1 MNTESRA
8 KSQRAPQVKSLPK
21 DGRSY
26 DVVVLGAGAAGMS
39 AATFAAMEGGRVLL
53 VERTEYLGGTSAFSA
68 ATTWVPNTRFRDEL
82 GAEDSEETVLGFLD
96 RAVGNRAPRALRE
109 AFVTRGPE
117 AIHRLEDETDVKF
130 RGRPFHPDYLYELEG
145 STSFGRALE
154 PEPFDG
160 ALLGDDIWLVR
171 PPIPEFTI
179 LGGMQIDRDDIPHLL
194 KMKQSVR
201 SMAYSMR
208 IVARYYLRKWAHG
221 RDTRMLM
228 GNALIGRFLYEARKR
243 GVEIATQTKTTG
255 LTPLG
260 GGAYQL
266 TLEQGGQTVTVTA
279 TKGVV
284 LASGG
289 FARHP
294 VKRHEMLPAPAPRV
308 SPAAPGHTGE
318 LHDIVL
324 GLGAHYSDS
333 SAQPC
338 YWAPVSIRKRKDG
351 TEAAFPHFVLD
362 RSKPG
367 IISVGKDGK
376 RFVNESRSYHEFV
389 SAMYAADKDGSHIP
403 TYLIADAAAATK
415 YGMGMIHPGTK
426 DFTPFLADG
435 YLTQGATLRELAQ
448 KLGIDKANLVAT
460 VERFN
465 ALAKTGV
472 DEDFHR
478 GETVYERANGDA
490 THGPNPTL
498 RPLGPGPFYAV
509 KLYPGDIGAATGLV
523 TDENAQLLHQDGSVI
538 EGLYAAGA
546 DMNSI
551 MGGVYPGPGITI
563 GPGIV
568 FGSIAATHA
577 MHRQIASHAR
587 KAS

>member
-1 MNTESRA
+1 
-8 KSQRAPQVKSLPK
+8 
-21 DGRSY
+21 
-26 DVVVLGAGAAGMS
+26 
-39 AATFAAMEGGRVLL
+39 
-53 VERTEYLGGTSAFSA
+53 
-68 ATTWVPNTRFRDEL
+68 
-82 GAEDSEETVLGFLD
+82 
-96 RAVGNRAPRALRE
+96 
-109 AFVTRGPE
+109 
-117 AIHRLEDETDVKF
+117 
-130 RGRPFHPDYLYELEG
+130 
-145 STSFGRALE
+145 
-154 PEPFDG
+154 
-160 ALLGDDIWLVR
+160 
-171 PPIPEFTI
+171 
-179 LGGMQIDRDDIPHLL
+179 
-194 KMKQSVR
+194 
-201 SMAYSMR
+201 
-208 IVARYYLRKWAHG
+208 
-221 RDTRMLM
+221 M

-243 GVEIATQTKTTG
+243 GVEIATQTKTIS
-255 LTPLG
+255 LTPSSDV
-260 GGAYQL
+260 AYQL
-266 TLEQGGQTVTVTA
+266 TLEQGGKTVTVTA
-279 TKGVV
+279 HRGVV

-294 VKRHEMLPAPAPRV
+294 VKRREMLPDPAPRV

-324 GLGAHYSDS
+324 GLGAHYSAS

-351 TEAAFPHFVLD
+351 SEAAFPHFVLD

-389 SAMYAADKDGSHIP
+389 SAMYAADQDGSHIP
-403 TYLIADAAAATK
+403 TYLIADATAATK

-426 DFTPFLADG
+426 DFTAFLADG
-435 YLTQGATLRELAQ
+435 YLTKGATLQELAQ
-448 KLGIDKANLVAT
+448 KLGIDKDGLEAT
-460 VERFN
+460 VARFN
-465 ALAKTGV
+465 DLATKGV

-490 THGPNPTL
+490 MHGPNPTM

-523 TDENAQLLHQDGSVI
+523 TNENAQLLRKDGSVI

-577 MHRQIASHAR
+577 MHRENANAER

>member
-1 MNTESRA
+1 MKKESRTEA
-8 KSQRAPQVKSLPK
+8 LPQ
-21 DGRSY
+21 DGATY

-39 AATFAAMEGGRVLL
+39 AAVFAALEGGRVLL
-53 VERTEYLGGTSAFSA
+53 VERTDYLGGTSAFSA
-68 ATTWVPNTRFRDEL
+68 ATTWVPNTRFRDAL
-82 GAEDSEETVLGFLD
+82 GAEDSEEKVLGFLD

-109 AFVTRGPE
+109 AFVKRGPQ
-117 AIHRLEDETDVKF
+117 AIHRLEDETVVKF

-145 STSFGRALE
+145 ATSFGRALE

-160 ALLGDDIWLVR
+160 KVLGDDIWLVR

-179 LGGMQIDRDDIPHLL
+179 LGGMQIDRDDIAHLL
-194 KMKQSVR
+194 KMKRNAGSL
-201 SMAYSMR
+201 AYSMR
-208 IVARYYLRKWAHG
+208 IIARYYLRKWMHG

-228 GNALIGRFLYEARKR
+228 GNALIGRFLYEARRR
-243 GVEIATQTKTTG
+243 GVDIATRTKTTG

-260 GGAYQL
+260 GGAYKL
-266 TLEQGGQTVTVTA
+266 ALEQAGKRVEVTA
-279 TKGVV
+279 LKGVV

-294 VKRHEMLPAPAPRV
+294 TKRREMLPVPAPRV

-324 GLGAHYSDS
+324 DLGAHYSDS

-351 TEAAFPHFVLD
+351 SEAAFPHFVLD

-389 SAMYAADKDGSHIP
+389 SAMYAADHDGSHIP

-426 DFTPFLADG
+426 DFSPFLADG
-435 YLTQGATLRELAQ
+435 YLTRGATLRELAQ
-448 KLGIDKANLVAT
+448 TLGIDRDNLVAT

-465 ALAKTGV
+465 AMAAKGV
-472 DEDFHR
+472 DDDFHR

-523 TDENAQLLHQDGSVI
+523 TDEHARLLHKDGSVI

-577 MHRQIASHAR
+577 MQRDNAPLAR
-587 KAS
+587 KVS